1 MPLYNVISQCK
12 ATMRHPLLFTLSLIG
27 SGLVFSQTHGPASV
41 ASNAAGSNS
50 SHPIEKRTERIR
62 VEDADT
68 RIDELR
74 VGGET
79 QAITVQPKSSM
90 PAYQVAPKTGERS
103 WKILGF

>member
-1 MPLYNVISQCK
+1 
-12 ATMRHPLLFTLSLIG
+12 MRHTLLFTLSLIG
-27 SGLVFSQTHGPASV
+27 SGLVFAQTQVPSPV
-41 ASNAAGSNS
+41 ASNASNTTARNS
-50 SHPIEKRTERIR
+50 GNAVEKRTERIR
-62 VEDADT
+62 VEDADA
-68 RIDELR
+68 RIDEVR